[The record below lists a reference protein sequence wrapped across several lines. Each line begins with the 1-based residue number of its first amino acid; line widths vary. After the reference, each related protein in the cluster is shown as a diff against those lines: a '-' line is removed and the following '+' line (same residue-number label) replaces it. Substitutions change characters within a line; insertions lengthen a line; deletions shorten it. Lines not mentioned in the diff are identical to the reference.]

1 MQRLYLGSTL
11 ALSILLLILGIAL
24 IGSALIRGGGA
35 LAVGVVVGTGLA
47 LAGAGRLWLLRST
60 RSEHR

>member
-11 ALSILLLILGIAL
+11 ALSVLLLVLGIVL

-35 LAVGVVVGTGLA
+35 LAVGVVVGTGLT

-60 RSEHR
+60 RGEHR